1 MELAN
6 LDSVRNAAKEFL
18 IQEKRL
24 DILINNAGIMAVPE
38 GRTVDGFEM
47 HLGTNHFGH
56 FLLFQ
61 LLKSTLLAS
70 GTVSTPSRVVNLSS
84 AGHKAAGIFFDDL
97 DLSKQGYDPMV
108 AYAQS
113 KTANIYMANSID
125 RKYGAAGLRAVSVH
139 PGMIF
144 TTQLGRHMSPEE
156 LAGFAPMAAFARSAE
171 QGAATTVWA
180 ALSPHFDTQGGVY
193 LADAGVSSIA
203 TANEHF
209 AGNGYAPHTF
219 NEEAEEKLW
228 KLSFSAVGLEEES
241 Q

>member
-1 MELAN
+1 MQLRSS
-6 LDSVRNAAKEFL
+6 LFKRSVSISLSTTPVSWPYQKAA
-18 IQEKRL
+18 
-24 DILINNAGIMAVPE
+24 
-38 GRTVDGFEM
+38 
-47 HLGTNHFGH
+47 
-56 FLLFQ
+56 
-61 LLKSTLLAS
+61 
-70 GTVSTPSRVVNLSS
+70 
-84 AGHKAAGIFFDDL
+84 HKAAGIFFDDL

-193 LADAGVSSIA
+193 LADAGVSSMLPRMSILLVMVTPLTPLTRRPKRSCGSSA
-203 TANEHF
+203 LVPSVWRKRANERVDKEV
-209 AGNGYAPHTF
+209 AQEQSRGCV
-219 NEEAEEKLW
+219 
-228 KLSFSAVGLEEES
+228 SFQEHLV
-241 Q
+241 